1 MNNDTIGVIII
12 NYNGASDTNDCISSI
27 SKSIGVNI
35 IIYVVDNNS
44 TQEDR
49 KLLNRSYNN
58 VKFILLDENYG
69 FGIGNNIGIDRA
81 ISDGCEYILLINN
94 DTIVEEDA
102 IIKMY
107 EHIKKNNRIG
117 ILGCT
122 INYYDDKQKHW
133 YYYGKILKNLGTA
146 KNIGKAKEYGLN
158 FVSGCCMLT
167 RADIIS
173 KIGMFSED
181 YFLYY
186 EDTDLCMRMINN
198 GFLVEMDKDAL
209 IYHKVGQSTVHMS
222 DIYLYYIIRNRYLFI
237 HKNINGV
244 SKLVAYIYSFASMLY
259 KLLRYRR
266 IAILCG
272 FFDFIRGKVGKNE

>member
-107 EHIKKNNRIG
+107 EHIKK
-117 ILGCT
+117 
-122 INYYDDKQKHW
+122 
-133 YYYGKILKNLGTA
+133 
-146 KNIGKAKEYGLN
+146 
-158 FVSGCCMLT
+158 
-167 RADIIS
+167 II
-173 KIGMFSED
+173 E
-181 YFLYY
+181 
-186 EDTDLCMRMINN
+186 
-198 GFLVEMDKDAL
+198 LV
-209 IYHKVGQSTVHMS
+209 Y
-222 DIYLYYIIRNRYLFI
+222 
-237 HKNINGV
+237 
-244 SKLVAYIYSFASMLY
+244 
-259 KLLRYRR
+259 
-266 IAILCG
+266 
-272 FFDFIRGKVGKNE
+272 